1 MKGSQIGIIGG
12 GIAAAVIIAVLFVSM
27 GTQNDTAPLPA
38 SNDVVIPSE
47 DKFLVYTTFYPLYQF
62 TQGVAGDA
70 ADVRVLI
77 PTNGD
82 PHSFE
87 LGPKTIVDLTKAD
100 MLIYNGAGFEP
111 YIDEIMSSSDF
122 DHIVFVDSS
131 EGINLM
137 EGEAHDHSSHG
148 SNGDEKHDEHAEEF
162 YEEIAHVIE
171 EFEAGEITQS
181 QSIEEIEEI
190 LLEHE
195 GDGHG
200 HEGAIKD
207 IENLIHEIEDGHMEG
222 AEGLEEIHHL
232 VSGED
237 VHDDHAKEDG
247 HDEHAEEF
255 YEEIA
260 HVIEEFEAGEITQS
274 QSIEE
279 IEEILLEHEGD
290 GHGHEGAIKDIENLI
305 HEIEDGHM
313 EGAEGLEEI
322 HHLVSGEDVHDD
334 HAKEDGHDE
343 HAEEDMDHTYDP
355 HIWLDPI
362 LAKSQVMTIADHLK
376 ESDPEHAEIYHDNS
390 ISYANQLDLL
400 DQEIR
405 SDVSSCAKDTF
416 VPFHNAFSYF
426 AERYDLNTLAVIQE
440 FSPETPVTAKDIEE
454 LIHFAEDNDIKY
466 FFTEENRN
474 PRIAERLAT
483 ELGGDILLFS
493 PLESLSANDDPDTTY
508 FDKMRQNVDNL
519 QIALECSS

>member
-27 GTQNDTAPLPA
+27 GAQNDAAPSPIDNNTAVVPTVEPQ
-38 SNDVVIPSE
+38 NDIAIEPE
-47 DKFLVYTTFYPLYQF
+47 EKFLVYTTFYPLYQF
-62 TQGVAGDA
+62 TQGVAGDTA
-70 ADVRVLI
+70 EVRILI
-77 PTNGD
+77 PSNAD
-82 PHSFE
+82 PHASE
-87 LGPKTIVDLTKAD
+87 LGPQTIAALTKAD
-100 MLIYNGAGFEP
+100 MVIYNGADFEP
-111 YIDEIMSSSDF
+111 YIDEIMSASDF
-122 DHIVFVDSS
+122 AHIVFVDSS
-131 EGINLM
+131 EGIELM
-137 EGEAHDHSSHG
+137 EGEAHDHHGHGSHG
-148 SNGDEKHDEHAEEF
+148 DDKHDDHSKEDGHDEHTEDF
-162 YEEIAHVIE
+162 YKEIEHVIE

-190 LLEHE
+190 LSEHE

-200 HEGAIKD
+200 HEGAIED
-207 IENLIHEIEDGHMEG
+207 IEHLIHEIEDGHIDG

-237 VHDDHAKEDG
+237 VHDDHSKEDG
-247 HDEHAEEF
+247 HDEHGEEG
-255 YEEIA
+255 
-260 HVIEEFEAGEITQS
+260 VI
-274 QSIEE
+274 
-279 IEEILLEHEGD
+279 
-290 GHGHEGAIKDIENLI
+290 
-305 HEIEDGHM
+305 
-313 EGAEGLEEI
+313 
-322 HHLVSGEDVHDD
+322 
-334 HAKEDGHDE
+334 
-343 HAEEDMDHTYDP
+343 DHTYDP

-362 LAKSQVMTIADHLK
+362 LAKAQVMTIADHLQ
-376 ESDPEHAEIYHDNS
+376 ESDPAHAEIYHDNA
-390 ISYANQLDLL
+390 ISYANQLDQL

-474 PRIAERLAT
+474 PKLAERLAS

-493 PLESLSANDDPDTTY
+493 PLESLSESDDPKVTY
-508 FDKMRQNVDNL
+508 FEKMRQNVDNL
-519 QIALECSS
+519 QIALECN

>member
-27 GTQNDTAPLPA
+27 GAQNDAVVPTVEPQ
-38 SNDVVIPSE
+38 NDIAIEPE
-47 DKFLVYTTFYPLYQF
+47 EKFLVYTTFYPLYQF
-62 TQGVAGDA
+62 TQGVAGDTA
-70 ADVRVLI
+70 EVRILI
-77 PTNGD
+77 PSNAD
-82 PHSFE
+82 PHASE
-87 LGPKTIVDLTKAD
+87 LGPKTIAALTKAD
-100 MLIYNGAGFEP
+100 MVIYNGADFEP
-111 YIDEIMSSSDF
+111 YIDEIMSASDF
-122 DHIVFVDSS
+122 AHIVFVDSS
-131 EGINLM
+131 EGIELM
-137 EGEAHDHSSHG
+137 EGEAHDHHGHGSHG
-148 SNGDEKHDEHAEEF
+148 DDKHDDHSKEDGHDEHTEDF
-162 YEEIAHVIE
+162 YKEIEHVIE

-190 LLEHE
+190 LSEHE

-200 HEGAIKD
+200 HEGAIED
-207 IENLIHEIEDGHMEG
+207 IEHLIHEIEDGHIDG

-237 VHDDHAKEDG
+237 VHDDHSKEDG
-247 HDEHAEEF
+247 HDEHGEEG
-255 YEEIA
+255 
-260 HVIEEFEAGEITQS
+260 VI
-274 QSIEE
+274 
-279 IEEILLEHEGD
+279 
-290 GHGHEGAIKDIENLI
+290 
-305 HEIEDGHM
+305 
-313 EGAEGLEEI
+313 
-322 HHLVSGEDVHDD
+322 
-334 HAKEDGHDE
+334 
-343 HAEEDMDHTYDP
+343 DHTYDP

-362 LAKSQVMTIADHLK
+362 LAKAQVMTIADHLQ
-376 ESDPEHAEIYHDNS
+376 ESDPAHAEIYHDNA
-390 ISYANQLDLL
+390 ISYANQLDQL

-474 PRIAERLAT
+474 PKLAERLAA

-493 PLESLSANDDPDTTY
+493 PLESLSESDDPKVTY
-508 FDKMRQNVDNL
+508 FEKMRQNVDNL
-519 QIALECSS
+519 QIALECN

>member
-27 GTQNDTAPLPA
+27 GTQNDTVPLPA
-38 SNDVVIPSE
+38 SNDVVIQSE

-70 ADVRVLI
+70 ADVRILI
-77 PTNGD
+77 PSNGD

-100 MLIYNGAGFEP
+100 MLIYNGADFEP

-131 EGINLM
+131 EGISLM
-137 EGEAHDHSSHG
+137 KGEAHDHSSHG

-190 LLEHE
+190 LSEHE

-200 HEGAIKD
+200 HECA
-207 IENLIHEIEDGHMEG
+207 IED
-222 AEGLEEIHHL
+222 I
-232 VSGED
+232 
-237 VHDDHAKEDG
+237 
-247 HDEHAEEF
+247 
-255 YEEIA
+255 
-260 HVIEEFEAGEITQS
+260 Q
-274 QSIEE
+274 
-279 IEEILLEHEGD
+279 
-290 GHGHEGAIKDIENLI
+290 NLI

-474 PRIAERLAT
+474 PRIADRLAT
-483 ELGGDILLFS
+483 ELGGDILTFS
-493 PLESLSANDDPDTTY
+493 PLESLAAEDDPDTTY

>member
-38 SNDVVIPSE
+38 SENDVVITSE

-70 ADVRVLI
+70 ADVRILI
-77 PTNGD
+77 PSNGD

-131 EGINLM
+131 EGITLM

-148 SNGDEKHDEHAEEF
+148 SNGDE
-162 YEEIAHVIE
+162 
-171 EFEAGEITQS
+171 
-181 QSIEEIEEI
+181 
-190 LLEHE
+190 
-195 GDGHG
+195 
-200 HEGAIKD
+200 
-207 IENLIHEIEDGHMEG
+207 
-222 AEGLEEIHHL
+222 
-232 VSGED
+232 
-237 VHDDHAKEDG
+237 G

-290 GHGHEGAIKDIENLI
+290 GHGHEGAIEDIENLI

-483 ELGGDILLFS
+483 ELGGDILMFS
-493 PLESLSANDDPDTTY
+493 PLESLQQ
-508 FDKMRQNVDNL
+508 KMI
-519 QIALECSS
+519 QIQHTLIK

>member
-27 GTQNDTAPLPA
+27 GAQNDVAVPTVEPQ
-38 SNDVVIPSE
+38 NDIAIEPE
-47 DKFLVYTTFYPLYQF
+47 EKFLVYTTFYPLYQF

-70 ADVRVLI
+70 AEVRILI
-77 PTNGD
+77 PSNAD
-82 PHSFE
+82 PHASE
-87 LGPKTIVDLTKAD
+87 LGPKTIAALTKAD
-100 MLIYNGAGFEP
+100 MVIYNGADFEP
-111 YIDEIMSSSDF
+111 YIDEIMSASDF
-122 DHIVFVDSS
+122 AHIVFVDSS
-131 EGINLM
+131 EGIELM
-137 EGEAHDHSSHG
+137 EGEAHDHHGHGSHG
-148 SNGDEKHDEHAEEF
+148 DDKHDDHSKEDGHDEHTEDF
-162 YEEIAHVIE
+162 YKEIEHVIE

-190 LLEHE
+190 LSEHE

-200 HEGAIKD
+200 HEGAIED
-207 IENLIHEIEDGHMEG
+207 IEHLIHEIEDGHIDG

-237 VHDDHAKEDG
+237 VHDDHSKEDG
-247 HDEHAEEF
+247 HDEHGEEG
-255 YEEIA
+255 
-260 HVIEEFEAGEITQS
+260 VI
-274 QSIEE
+274 
-279 IEEILLEHEGD
+279 
-290 GHGHEGAIKDIENLI
+290 
-305 HEIEDGHM
+305 
-313 EGAEGLEEI
+313 
-322 HHLVSGEDVHDD
+322 
-334 HAKEDGHDE
+334 
-343 HAEEDMDHTYDP
+343 DHTYDP

-362 LAKSQVMTIADHLK
+362 LAKAQVMTIADHLQ
-376 ESDPEHAEIYHDNS
+376 ESDPAHAEIYHDNA
-390 ISYANQLDLL
+390 ISYANQLDQL

-474 PRIAERLAT
+474 PKLAERLAA

-493 PLESLSANDDPDTTY
+493 PLESLSESDDPKVTY
-508 FDKMRQNVDNL
+508 FEKMRQNVDNL
-519 QIALECSS
+519 QIALECN